1 MRIMINFPQL
11 HPRRLSFLLF
21 MAKLL
26 VYLYIFGDTVLSP
39 THLSSFPIHFHS
51 VGLNHCHQQLLLIL
65 IGITSAE
72 TVLGARE
79 TQESQRVEFQALE

>member
-1 MRIMINFPQL
+1 
-11 HPRRLSFLLF
+11 

-39 THLSSFPIHFHS
+39 TRLSSFPIHFHS
-51 VGLNHCHQQLLLIL
+51 VGLNSCHQQLLLIL

-79 TQESQRVEFQALE
+79 TQESQREFQALEQFVFYWGRKTNK